1 MSEMPSR
8 KYAAH
13 PVQRYAI
20 RGITLFEMIV
30 VMGIVAILLAIGIP
44 SFMYVTTSNR
54 IASEVNGLL
63 GDLQFAR
70 AEAIKEGQTVTVCV
84 SSNGTS
90 CSTGTTAWN
99 DGWIVFS
106 DVNNDATVDTGD
118 IVLHIQAPFT
128 STDTFNASNSISSIS
143 FNREG
148 FASGPTGFA
157 NGTLI
162 TLHATPT
169 SNGSTR
175 CLAVTMIGL
184 ATTLTYNQTSNAFTC
199 T

>member
-1 MSEMPSR
+1 MNTIRRAYS
-8 KYAAH
+8 A
-13 PVQRYAI
+13 QRRTH
-20 RGITLFEMIV
+20 RGITLLETIV

-44 SFMYVTTSNR
+44 SFLYVTTSNR

-84 SSNGTS
+84 SGNGTS
-90 CSTGTTAWN
+90 CSAAGTTAWN

-106 DVNNDATVDTGD
+106 DVNNDATVDAGD
-118 IVLHIQAPFT
+118 IVLHVQAPFT
-128 STDTFNASNSISSIS
+128 STDTFTASNSISSIT

-148 FASGPTGFA
+148 FASGPAGFN

-162 TLHATPT
+162 TLHAATPAT
-169 SNGSTR
+169 STTR

-184 ATTLTYNQTSNAFTC
+184 ATTMTSNQTANGFTC

>member
-1 MSEMPSR
+1 MNRLSR
-8 KYAAH
+8 ANPA
-13 PVQRYAI
+13 QRRAN
-20 RGITLFEMIV
+20 RGLTLFEMLV
-30 VMGIVAILLAIGIP
+30 VMGIVGILMAIGVP
-44 SFMYVTTSNR
+44 SFRYVTTSNR

-84 SSNGTS
+84 STNGTS
-90 CSTGTTAWN
+90 CSASNTAWN
-99 DGWIVFS
+99 AGWIVFS

-118 IVLHIQAPFT
+118 IVLHAQAAF
-128 STDTFNASNSISSIS
+128 SGTDTFSASNSIVSIS

-148 FASGPTGFA
+148 FASGPAGFA

-162 TLHATPT
+162 TLHASPV
-169 SNGSTR
+169 SNGTTR

-184 ATTLTYNQTSNAFTC
+184 ATTQTYNQTSNGFHC